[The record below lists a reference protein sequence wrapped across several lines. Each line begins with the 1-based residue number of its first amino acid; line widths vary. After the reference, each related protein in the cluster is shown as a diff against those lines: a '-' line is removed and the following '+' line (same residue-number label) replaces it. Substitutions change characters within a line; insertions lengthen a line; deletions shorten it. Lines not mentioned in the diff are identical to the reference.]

1 MRDRGLLLGLSLL
14 MAACGGEAE
23 RGSLAVGGAA
33 SSVGGAPSS
42 AGGVAASRGGES
54 TETGGDFTEL
64 TSTFDTAQP
73 LQNVGLWMGL
83 GEELPIGEPPAA
95 YDGTALHLV
104 GDSGTGLDVFFHTPL
119 PVERIAREVKF
130 SAYSSQAMALT
141 VGIAGAEPTYFS
153 DHAAD
158 TPWPERAFGVGAK
171 WRSFSFSLD
180 GLSPAPPHEEMF
192 GAVHLVVQPGVHY
205 DFWIDD
211 FTLVSR

>member
-23 RGSLAVGGAA
+23 RGSHAVGGAA
-33 SSVGGAPSS
+33 SSVGGAAWS

-54 TETGGDFTEL
+54 NETGGDFQEL

-83 GEELPIGEPPAA
+83 GEELPIGEPPVA

-141 VGIAGAEPTYFS
+141 VGI
-153 DHAAD
+153 
-158 TPWPERAFGVGAK
+158 
-171 WRSFSFSLD
+171 
-180 GLSPAPPHEEMF
+180 
-192 GAVHLVVQPGVHY
+192 
-205 DFWIDD
+205 
-211 FTLVSR
+211 